1 MREEAKFQRDQNGD
15 LMIRASV
22 SQEVEVSGVSGG
34 IVSKNMTTYNEPR
47 KTKSITS
54 G

>member
-1 MREEAKFQRDQNGD
+1 MREVSKFQRGQNGD

-22 SQEVEVSGVSGG
+22 SQVVEVFGVSGG
-34 IVSKNMTTYNEPR
+34 IVSKDMTTYSEPR
-47 KTKSITS
+47 KKKSINS